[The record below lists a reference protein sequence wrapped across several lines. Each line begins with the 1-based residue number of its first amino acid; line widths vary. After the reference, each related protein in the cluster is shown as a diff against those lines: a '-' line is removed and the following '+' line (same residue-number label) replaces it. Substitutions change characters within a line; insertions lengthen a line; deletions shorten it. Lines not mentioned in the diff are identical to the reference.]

1 VVTDTLPDG
10 QTYVAGS
17 AKVNGVATEPD
28 VNGQVLT
35 WELGT
40 LDDGDSPV
48 TITYDVTIDANAPT
62 EPLVNEVELCVSELP
77 NCDTDDEDVTPQL
90 PAIQIIKTAGDAE
103 DGEVFSTEPGNVTY
117 TYKVTNT
124 GPLPLH
130 DVTVTDDHGTPADT
144 SDDID
149 VVCPKDT
156 LAVAETMTCTAIVL
170 VTHDTTNVAVAEGKS
185 PEDNPVEDD
194 DDAVVEILTHG
205 LVIAKSNNAPLETL
219 EMPDGTT
226 ADLPTADE
234 GETVTFKLDYTFS
247 GDPVT
252 NGIITDVLPDG
263 LTYVVGSAT
272 SDDQFTFIDFGITTP
287 GALTWKAATVDHSGT
302 LSYKATV
309 DEGAAELPQP
319 LTNVATIRSDQT
331 PPDDD
336 TSDVFVPTVP
346 EAETAP
352 PTDVLASP
360 EGPSAPGSSLLLVL
374 AVLGGIVLT
383 IGFVTPVPAVVR
395 RRNRR

>member
-1 VVTDTLPDG
+1 VPDI
-10 QTYVAGS
+10 
-17 AKVNGVATEPD
+17 E
-28 VNGQVLT
+28 
-35 WELGT
+35 
-40 LDDGDSPV
+40 
-48 TITYDVTIDANAPT
+48 
-62 EPLVNEVELCVSELP
+62 
-77 NCDTDDEDVTPQL
+77 
-90 PAIQIIKTAGDAE
+90 IIKLAGTAA
-103 DGEVFSTEPGNVTY
+103 DGEVFSTEPGPVTY

-130 DVTVTDDHGTPADT
+130 DVTVTDDNGTPADT
-144 SDDID
+144 SDDFEAT
-149 VVCPKDT
+149 CPKDT
-156 LAVAETMTCTAIVL
+156 LAVAESMTCTATRT
-170 VTHDTTNVAVAEGKS
+170 VTVDTTNVAVAEGTS
-185 PEDNPVEDD
+185 PEGNEVDDEDD
-194 DDAVVEILTHG
+194 AIVEILVHG

-219 EMPDGTT
+219 ELPDGTT

-234 GETVTFKLDYTFS
+234 GETVTFTLNYTFS

-252 NGIITDVLPDG
+252 NGIITDVLPVG
-263 LTYVVGSAT
+263 LTYVTGSAT
-272 SDDQFTFIDFGITTP
+272 NSDEFTFVGYDS
-287 GALTWKAATVDHSGT
+287 ATRTLKWTAPTVTKSGT
-302 LSYKATV
+302 VTYQATV

-319 LTNVATIRSDQT
+319 LENVATIVSDQT

-352 PTDVLASP
+352 PTDVLAAP

-374 AVLGGIVLT
+374 AVLGGIVLA